1 MSRGRVVSRPE
12 AAKRGQQMNDYVV
25 DVLIYLYENY
35 MGGEETPPPDQGE
48 LHDELAEAGFPR
60 EEIEKAF
67 QWLDELADQQRTPS
81 LLAPRR
87 WSFRRCGWRW
97 PGAWRPDP
105 AISQRETP
113 TVQAFRRRTVPGPE
127 CRSRPWIRLRP
138 PDGCGW
144 FLCTGAPLRWRP

>member
-1 MSRGRVVSRPE
+1 
-12 AAKRGQQMNDYVV
+12 MNDYVV

-81 LLAPRR
+81 LVAPRR
-87 WSFRRCGWRW
+87 WSFRQFS
-97 PGAWRPDP
+97 AQE
-105 AISQRETP
+105 I
-113 TVQAFRRRTVPGPE
+113 RRLDADARG
-127 CRSRPWIRLRP
+127 LLM
-138 PDGCGW
+138 
-144 FLCTGAPLRWRP
+144 FLE